1 MASSQQVGRG
11 REMSGAVLLS
21 LWPAAD
27 AHRQASLSLGQSVG
41 LAWDE
46 GSVKT
51 EASEWE
57 ESGGLGS

>member
-1 MASSQQVGRG
+1 MPVP
-11 REMSGAVLLS
+11 VLLS

-57 ESGGLGS
+57 ESGELGS